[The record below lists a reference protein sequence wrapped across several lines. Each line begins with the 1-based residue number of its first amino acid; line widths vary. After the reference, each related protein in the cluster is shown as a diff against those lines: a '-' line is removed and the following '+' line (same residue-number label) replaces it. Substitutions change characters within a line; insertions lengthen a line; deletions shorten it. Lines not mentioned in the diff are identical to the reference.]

1 MPKKIV
7 LVEDDQFLGGLMS
20 AKLEKEGFAVVRVY
34 DGEEAVKKIFEER
47 PNLVL
52 LDIILPAIDGFEV
65 LKRLREDPQ
74 TAKIPVIILTNL
86 GAKEDIERGFQLGA
100 QDYMIKAHFTPGEI
114 VAKIKTVLGVSSPP
128 VPAGPSSS
136 TGASGDGPIFYP
148 TR

>member
-1 MPKKIV
+1 MAKKIV

-20 AKLEKEGFAVVRVY
+20 TKLEKEGFLVARAY
-34 DGEEAVKKIFEER
+34 DGEEAMKKIFEER
-47 PNLVL
+47 PDLVL

-100 QDYMIKAHFTPGEI
+100 QDYIIKAHFTPGEI
-114 VAKIKTVLGVSSPP
+114 VTKIKTNLGVSSPP
-128 VPAGPSSS
+128 VPAGPSSL
-136 TGASGDGPIFYP
+136 SGEGPIFYP

>member
-20 AKLEKEGFAVVRVY
+20 TKLEKEGFAVVRAY

-47 PNLVL
+47 PDLVL

-74 TAKIPVIILTNL
+74 TAKIPVIMLTNL

-100 QDYMIKAHFTPGEI
+100 QDYMVKAHFTPGEI
-114 VAKIKTVLGVSSPP
+114 VTKIKTTLGVSSPTSAGTSS
-128 VPAGPSSS
+128 PAGEKP
-136 TGASGDGPIFYP
+136 PIIYP
-148 TR
+148 T

>member
-7 LVEDDQFLGGLMS
+7 LVEDDHFLGGLMS
-20 AKLEKEGFAVVRVY
+20 TKLEKEGFSVVRAY

-47 PNLVL
+47 PDLVL

-74 TAKIPVIILTNL
+74 TAKIPVIMLTNL

-100 QDYMIKAHFTPGEI
+100 QDYMVKAHFTPGEI
-114 VAKIKTVLGVSSPP
+114 VTKIKTALGVSSP
-128 VPAGPSSS
+128 VPAGPYSP
-136 TGASGDGPIFYP
+136 TGASGEGPIFYP